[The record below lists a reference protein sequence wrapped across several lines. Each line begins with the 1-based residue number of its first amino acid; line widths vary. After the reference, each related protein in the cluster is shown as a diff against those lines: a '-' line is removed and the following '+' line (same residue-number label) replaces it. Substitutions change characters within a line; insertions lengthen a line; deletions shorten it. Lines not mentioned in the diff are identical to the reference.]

1 MENINTILVEKI
13 LWLNDKII
21 KFAEKNIFNNTE
33 LTPTQFNILWEI
45 IKHKSITINDLKDL
59 LIISAPAISQLIN
72 RMEKNELIKR
82 SFWVDRR
89 EIVLTPTK
97 KAVIL
102 YNELNLKY
110 VEITNE
116 KLQVLKNEEKTLLI
130 EMLKKIETNINF

>member
-110 VEITNE
+110 LEITNE

>member
-21 KFAEKNIFNNTE
+21 KFAKKNIFNNTE